1 MGAGQSAGSGM
12 DAANILK
19 PALSRGEIRVIGAT
33 TTSEYRRF
41 IERDPALV
49 RRFQTLEISEPNR
62 SETLKILEGLKSR
75 LEGHHNVSIAP
86 DALSAAVDLSVR
98 YLPDRRLPDKAVD
111 LIDQACAQA
120 RLQSLTSIRN
130 PTHANVDASNIAS
143 VVSRMCGVPL
153 LKITTA
159 EKDQLLKM
167 EEHLRKRVKG
177 QDAALCLV
185 SDTIR
190 MAKAG
195 LRNDSKP
202 VGVFL
207 LAGPTGSGKTEL
219 AKAVAE
225 FLFGSENRMVRFDM
239 SEFMDGHSV
248 SKLIGSPP
256 GFIGHEEGG
265 QLTEKIRSNPYT
277 VLLLD
282 EVEKAHPKILDIFLQ
297 VFDEGVLT
305 DSHGRKC
312 DFRETIIF
320 LTSNLGAGD
329 SPERQI
335 GFGGDVDSDES
346 KTIPVL
352 ETVKKSFR
360 PEFINRLSQIIVF
373 QPLGYGVVREII
385 DKFID
390 KLNRRL
396 AEHRVTI
403 RLDDLAYDHL
413 LAAGFSKAYGAREME
428 RTIDTLLTKRLS
440 RDILENNLAPG
451 TSVTAT
457 VISGEMVLSTE

>member
-1 MGAGQSAGSGM
+1 
-12 DAANILK
+12 
-19 PALSRGEIRVIGAT
+19 
-33 TTSEYRRF
+33 
-41 IERDPALV
+41 
-49 RRFQTLEISEPNR
+49 
-62 SETLKILEGLKSR
+62 
-75 LEGHHNVSIAP
+75 
-86 DALSAAVDLSVR
+86 
-98 YLPDRRLPDKAVD
+98 
-111 LIDQACAQA
+111 
-120 RLQSLTSIRN
+120 
-130 PTHANVDASNIAS
+130 
-143 VVSRMCGVPL
+143 
-153 LKITTA
+153 
-159 EKDQLLKM
+159 
-167 EEHLRKRVKG
+167 
-177 QDAALCLV
+177 
-185 SDTIR
+185 

-256 GFIGHEEGG
+256 GFVGHEEGG

-277 VLLLD
+277 ALLLD
-282 EVEKAHPKILDIFLQ
+282 EIEKTHPKILDIFLQ

-320 LTSNLGAGD
+320 LTSNLGASDFG
-329 SPERQI
+329 ERPI
-335 GFGGDVDSDES
+335 GFGGDVDTDES
-346 KTIPVL
+346 RTIPVL
-352 ETVKKSFR
+352 EKVKKSFR

-373 QPLGYGVVREII
+373 QPLRNDAVREII

-403 RLDDLAYDHL
+403 RLDNLAYDHL

-451 TSVTAT
+451 TSITAT
-457 VISGEMVLSTE
+457 VISGEIMLSTH